1 MNESTFK
8 EFYNRTYKP
17 LRSYICRICKNPNEA
32 DDIVQE
38 SYLRF
43 LQRPLETNDPAQMK
57 TTIYTIATRLNIDR
71 WKRKKRIEKWQ
82 LRSSHIEHFEIEEDI
97 GNRTDMM
104 QVFAKLNSKERSL
117 LWLAYVDG
125 HSHRD
130 IGKILRMKENSVRVL
145 LFRARSKLAKIL
157 KNQNIG
163 EELQYETK

>member
-1 MNESTFK
+1 M
-8 EFYNRTYKP
+8 
-17 LRSYICRICKNPNEA
+17 
-32 DDIVQE
+32 QE

-82 LRSSHIEHFEIEEDI
+82 LRSSHIDHFEIEEDI

-104 QVFAKLNSKERSL
+104 QVFTKLNRKERSL

-130 IGKILRMKENSVRVL
+130 IGKILDIKENSVRVL
-145 LFRARSKLAKIL
+145 LFRARGKLAKIL